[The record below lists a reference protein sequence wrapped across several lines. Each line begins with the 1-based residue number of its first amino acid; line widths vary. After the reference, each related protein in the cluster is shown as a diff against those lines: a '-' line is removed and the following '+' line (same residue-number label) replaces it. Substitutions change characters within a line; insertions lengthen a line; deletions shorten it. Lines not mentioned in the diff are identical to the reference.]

1 MKHYKLRT
9 CMVMQVKR
17 WMTSFLFKEFFS
29 FFKKTI
35 PRDIF
40 QSNWCLL
47 VLDGHDSLVMLEAI
61 KLTQEFGLDMVT
73 FIFHTFHALQL
84 MNMNCFKH
92 FKIVFMKDRD
102 DAMVRNNHCEL
113 NNCTFIGWVNKVLDH
128 AL

>member
-1 MKHYKLRT
+1 M
-9 CMVMQVKR
+9 
-17 WMTSFLFKEFFS
+17 
-29 FFKKTI
+29 
-35 PRDIF
+35 
-40 QSNWCLL
+40 